1 MTDKTGASDSLK
13 ILQKIFDMLQY
24 AYPALAQYP
33 KSEKFGIATD
43 IKHIMDEML
52 ELTIE
57 AQKKYFKK
65 TTLQELDVCIAK
77 LKAYIRLSFILKFLP
92 VKKYEVWSA
101 MVVEIGKMLGGW
113 MKTVNQKPTST

>member
-1 MTDKTGASDSLK
+1 MTEKAAAGESFL
-13 ILQKIFDMLQY
+13 ILQKVFDMIQY

-33 KSEKFGIATD
+33 KSEKFSLVTD
-43 IKHIMDEML
+43 IKHILDEML

-65 TTLQELDVCIAK
+65 TTLQELDVTIAK
-77 LKAYIRLSFILKFLP
+77 LKAYLRLSYILKFLP
-92 VKKYEVWSA
+92 TKKYEVWSG

-113 MKTVNQKPTST
+113 LRTVNQKPTSS